1 SSMGFFDK
9 QCKIYFYLEDDT
21 IQVEEPELKNSGI
34 PQDKLSKSNRHR
46 ISLPAPKDDCFYNV
60 HHFNINQEIAFYS
73 RTFMITDC
81 DPFTPDPYTT
91 HRQEMEGNMKPLRP
105 YERID
110 NLKQFLEH
118 DRKVLGF
125 CCYWD
130 DTESMFGDPRELILH
145 YFLADDTMEIYEF
158 VLPNSG
164 RDTVPKFLH
173 RGKLP
178 KQAPIPKRQP
188 GEITDRRVLN
198 VFGPVGQGERYI
210 LDSLKTGAVE
220 EEFHKDRDLT
230 IGGVIN
236 VWGRR
241 VIICDCDNFTKE
253 YYRSKY
259 GIGELRQDSR
269 ERSSIY
275 ASPPSKPARQMPPY
289 TGFGSEEDSLCSCQ
303 SLLLKPPQKD
313 FRKLREKDRNS
324 GTAILRFLKRGQV
337 KKPGQELFKS
347 EVFKYFTA
355 QDLYVG
361 ARLDLNNQPIQLLNF
376 PKANID
382 TIISKVK
389 SISEEEKKVVKR
401 FFTMNNPSNT
411 GFIPYFIQVRS
422 WPKYTNKRYIT
433 SYPIALIERYNHDQ
447 MIRAEAQIILK
458 AFQLP
463 LSDDLK
469 KKDHAFLSAINW
481 RENPTPAVLPDVTV
495 KFDTDWRREAA
506 DPAVKTINYSLF
518 LEDVFSSTTNINES

>member
-1 SSMGFFDK
+1 MASPMLSGNSVNRNVSNIKIICKNHFDSSNGVAVMVGAEKPDPKGAGSDAPAWVFLTNK
-9 QCKIYFYLEDDT
+9 LCKIYFYLEDDT

-81 DPFTPDPYTT
+81 DPFTRNFLMKMGVHPPTPPFF
-91 HRQEMEGNMKPLRP
+91 HMEGNMKPLWP

-198 VFGPVGQGERYI
+198 AFGPVGQGERYI
-210 LDSLKTGAVE
+210 LDSLKVSTD
-220 EEFHKDRDLT
+220 KKNWSSR
-230 IGGVIN
+230 
-236 VWGRR
+236 RR
-241 VIICDCDNFTKE
+241 V
-253 YYRSKY
+253 
-259 GIGELRQDSR
+259 
-269 ERSSIY
+269 
-275 ASPPSKPARQMPPY
+275 P
-289 TGFGSEEDSLCSCQ
+289 
-303 SLLLKPPQKD
+303 
-313 FRKLREKDRNS
+313 
-324 GTAILRFLKRGQV
+324 
-337 KKPGQELFKS
+337 
-347 EVFKYFTA
+347 
-355 QDLYVG
+355 
-361 ARLDLNNQPIQLLNF
+361 
-376 PKANID
+376 
-382 TIISKVK
+382 
-389 SISEEEKKVVKR
+389 
-401 FFTMNNPSNT
+401 
-411 GFIPYFIQVRS
+411 
-422 WPKYTNKRYIT
+422 
-433 SYPIALIERYNHDQ
+433 
-447 MIRAEAQIILK
+447 
-458 AFQLP
+458 
-463 LSDDLK
+463 
-469 KKDHAFLSAINW
+469 
-481 RENPTPAVLPDVTV
+481 
-495 KFDTDWRREAA
+495 
-506 DPAVKTINYSLF
+506 
-518 LEDVFSSTTNINES
+518 